1 MVDGRAIEQASA
13 IRRKTITINALA
25 KLIQDEIKL
34 RKNFFPDS
42 ILNGHGWDVLLNLQT
57 IADERQDASIT
68 AMSTLGGMTATTG
81 LRWIEVLCSKELV
94 VIANDVDD
102 VRQKYLIL
110 TDQGKKRMETYLKAV
125 AELRQLAL
133 VG

>member
-1 MVDGRAIEQASA
+1 MVDGGAIEQTSA
-13 IRRKTITINALA
+13 NRRETITISALA
-25 KLIQDEIKL
+25 KLLQDEIKL
-34 RKNFFPDS
+34 RKNFFSDS
-42 ILNGHGWDVLLNLQT
+42 ILNGHGWDILLKLQT
-57 IADERQDASIT
+57 IADEKQDASVT

-81 LRWIEVLCSKELV
+81 LRWIEVLCNKELV

-102 VRQKYLIL
+102 VHQKYLAL

>member
-1 MVDGRAIEQASA
+1 MVDGGAIEQTSA
-13 IRRKTITINALA
+13 NRRETITISALA
-25 KLIQDEIKL
+25 KLLQDEIKL

-42 ILNGHGWDVLLNLQT
+42 ILNGHGWDILLKLQT
-57 IADERQDASIT
+57 IADEKQDASVT

-81 LRWIEVLCSKELV
+81 LRWIEVLCNKELV

-102 VRQKYLIL
+102 VHQKYLAL
-110 TDQGKKRMETYLKAV
+110 TDQGKKRMETCLKAV